1 MEAIDTL
8 VKGMEDNRDDLV
20 VILAGYSDEMSE
32 FLTANS
38 GLKSRFPNIIEFP
51 DYTAEELMEIAG
63 QIAQGKGYRL
73 DEQCRIPLYHYFS
86 RRQLEGARESGN
98 GRMARN
104 LVEQAILNQSK
115 RISALEEAVGQEEL
129 ELLKPDDF
137 QLEEN

>member
-1 MEAIDTL
+1 
-8 VKGMEDNRDDLV
+8 
-20 VILAGYSDEMSE
+20 
-32 FLTANS
+32 
-38 GLKSRFPNIIEFP
+38 
-51 DYTAEELMEIAG
+51 MEIAG